1 VQHYQQGVNMRRAL
15 TQDELEDAA
24 RLRKLYDRKAGEMGT
39 SQAQIAEEFGFANPS
54 AVSQY
59 LCGRIP
65 LNLNAATKFANFFNV
80 PLKTISPRHAETVGI
95 PTDQGSIL
103 AELGVTPDCE
113 AIPAT
118 DQARKLLGNFD
129 HLVVD
134 RTLKSLSAGTFLVGG
149 GDDARVI
156 IVSMEGDTFCVKG
169 LGDEGSEVR
178 LPPAAAPLINVDGR
192 VVLMTRKF

>member
-1 VQHYQQGVNMRRAL
+1 MRRPL
-15 TQDELEDAA
+15 TAEEKEDAL

-65 LNLNAATKFANFFNV
+65 LNLSAATKFANFFEV
-80 PLKTISPRHAETVGI
+80 PLKHISPRHAETVGL
-95 PTDQGSIL
+95 QSGSSSIL
-103 AELGVTPDCE
+103 ATIGVAPDAE
-113 AIPAT
+113 VIPAT
-118 DQARKLLGNFD
+118 EQAKQLLGDCD

-134 RTLKSLSAGTFLVGG
+134 RAQTTLGAGTFLAGG
-149 GDDARVI
+149 GADVRVI
-156 IVSMEGDTFCVKG
+156 IVRLDGDAYCISG
-169 LGDEGSEVR
+169 LAEAGSEVR

-192 VVLMTRKF
+192 VVLVTKKL